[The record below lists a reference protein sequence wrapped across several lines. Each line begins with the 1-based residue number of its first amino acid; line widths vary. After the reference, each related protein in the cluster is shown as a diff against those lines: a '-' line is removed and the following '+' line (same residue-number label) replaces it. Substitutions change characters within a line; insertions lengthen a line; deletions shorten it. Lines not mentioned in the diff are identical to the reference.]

1 MYYTDDVIEQS
12 TEQKLL
18 LHLLP
23 LLCLV
28 AMAGT
33 LNQLSLQYAASA
45 LGQALDLDA
54 TQLGIAENLFC
65 LGYLAA
71 SLPAAWLLLR
81 FGPRL
86 WISGAVLA
94 TGCMA
99 LAQALVWDAGSLY
112 AVRLLLGVAEAGLPP
127 AMVFYLM
134 QWMPEQHRPKGI
146 VALVAA
152 AALVPLFAGELSQ
165 FILWI
170 AGWFGFDNW
179 RCLFVVE
186 GLPTLWLGLH
196 VPGRTPEAPAEV
208 SWLPPSERL
217 WLLDRL
223 GQSAAAGAALRFA
236 DGLRNVAAWKLAA
249 VQGIVGLVGG
259 SLGMWVPLAMQQSGY
274 VRPGIGF
281 AIMLIAAAI
290 GMGSAVGAGLVW
302 HERAQWR
309 RVLIVGLAVA
319 GVCLGIAAALPFG
332 IAAVL
337 MLAVVAM
344 IVPGMLAL
352 SWVMAPCVLAGVA
365 AASGFALVSM
375 AGTLGYF
382 AAGGLAAVQNDAGGR
397 CIVLAV
403 ACFVAAWL
411 VRGLDGRHPAGL
423 TASAVTPGE

>member
-94 TGCMA
+94 TGCVA

-170 AGWFGFDNW
+170 AGWFGFDDW

-208 SWLPPSERL
+208 NWLPPSERL

-223 GQSAAAGAALRFA
+223 GQSAAAGAAMRFA
-236 DGLRNVAAWKLAA
+236 DGLRSVAAWKLAA

-332 IAAVL
+332 DRCRADAGRRSDDCAGDAGAEL
-337 MLAVVAM
+337 
-344 IVPGMLAL
+344 GHGAL
-352 SWVMAPCVLAGVA
+352 R
-365 AASGFALVSM
+365 
-375 AGTLGYF
+375 
-382 AAGGLAAVQNDAGGR
+382 AGGR
-397 CIVLAV
+397 GGGFRLRLGEHGGDAGVFRRRRLGRACRTMRAAGALCWRWRASSPPGWCV
-403 ACFVAAWL
+403 ASTGATRQV
-411 VRGLDGRHPAGL
+411 
-423 TASAVTPGE
+423 